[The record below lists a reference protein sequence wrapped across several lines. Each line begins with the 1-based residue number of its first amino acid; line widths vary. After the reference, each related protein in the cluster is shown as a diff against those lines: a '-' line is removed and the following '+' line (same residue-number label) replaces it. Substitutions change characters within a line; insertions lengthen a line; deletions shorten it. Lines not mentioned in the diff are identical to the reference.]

1 MSVNYPKEIEVKTGI
16 ESCGGSAELYQNV
29 VDVFV
34 QEGRKK
40 LPLIKQNYKA
50 ENWTD
55 YIIAVHGLK
64 SSAASIGAIDLSAH
78 AKEMEFA
85 GKDNNIQL
93 IHEKTDALLQE
104 YVQLLQKLTIFMRE
118 TPKEVQIAFFEEY
131 CD

>member
-1 MSVNYPKEIEVKTGI
+1 MICNNISIS
-16 ESCGGSAELYQNV
+16 ES
-29 VDVFV
+29 
-34 QEGRKK
+34 GR
-40 LPLIKQNYKA
+40 L
-50 ENWTD
+50 
-55 YIIAVHGLK
+55 
-64 SSAASIGAIDLSAH
+64 
-78 AKEMEFA
+78 EFA